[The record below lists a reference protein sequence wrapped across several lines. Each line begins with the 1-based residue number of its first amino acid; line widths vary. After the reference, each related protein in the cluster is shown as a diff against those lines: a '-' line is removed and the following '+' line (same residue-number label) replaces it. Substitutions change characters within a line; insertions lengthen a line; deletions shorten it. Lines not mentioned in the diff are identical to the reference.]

1 MAGFGRNG
9 FGEDVL
15 SELVGYET
23 FEDVFVE
30 LIGVDLFEDLIDYWF

>member
-9 FGEDVL
+9 FGKDVL
-15 SELVGYET
+15 SKLVGYET

-30 LIGVDLFEDLIDYWF
+30 LIGVDLFKDLVDYRF